1 MATGIRRKR
10 VGVRTTA
17 TRAGATWSLRSLL
30 ALLLM
35 LVLPALGAGPAAADD
50 VPAPIVTPSVDKI
63 TGSLPGLIVVRWVY
77 EASGVHDFLVVRE
90 APEKR
95 WDNLDPSVGYV
106 EDLGLEPNT
115 TYRYKVCAYFSSEDE
130 EPACSPD
137 WVEGKTTP
145 AEAPPP
151 PPQPLP
157 GPRIIGHV
165 GGETWIGIN
174 WEAGPDYDSYFI
186 FAIGPFGT
194 AKGLNEVRAF
204 KYDHD
209 GTRGNY
215 TVGGLLP
222 GRTYTFV
229 VQGCTETF
237 LGLGADSCRE
247 TSKSPTYPVATLPMA
262 LHSGPDTCAPP
273 FVWREAFA
281 GDHVCVEVGRRTQ
294 VAKDNA
300 LAQSRRAYLCT
311 PPNCTFTA
319 PDTCKVPFVWR
330 EARPSD
336 HVCVE
341 VKERT
346 QVAAENRLA
355 NQRRAAP

>member
-1 MATGIRRKR
+1 MATEIRQAR
-10 VGVRTTA
+10 GVEI
-17 TRAGATWSLRSLL
+17 RARATWSRRALA

-35 LVLPALGAGPAAADD
+35 PVLPALGAGSAAADD
-50 VPAPIVTPSVDKI
+50 HLEPPVVLASRTAEMGSTP
-63 TGSLPGLIVVRWVY
+63 GAIVVRWDH
-77 EASGVHDFLVVRE
+77 SGLGVHDFLVVRE
-90 APEKR
+90 A
-95 WDNLDPSVGYV
+95 DPPLRVGENIHPGRRDYP
-106 EDLGLEPNT
+106 DLGLQPDT
-115 TYRYKVCAYFSSEDE
+115 AYRYKVCAYFNTEDE
-130 EPACSPD
+130 EPACSD
-137 WVEGKTTP
+137 WVEGRTTP
-145 AEAPPP
+145 PEAPPP
-151 PPQPLP
+151 PPQPP
-157 GPRIIGHV
+157 SQPRIIGHD
-165 GGETWIGIN
+165 GGQTWIGIN
-174 WEAGPDYDSYFI
+174 WEAGYDYNSYFV

-194 AKGLNEVRAF
+194 AKGLEEVRAF
-204 KYDHD
+204 KHDHD

-222 GRTYTFV
+222 GRAYTFV
-229 VQGCTETF
+229 VQGCTETL
-237 LGLGADSCRE
+237 LGLGADNCRE
-247 TSKSPTYPVATLPMA
+247 TSKSPGYRATTLPVA

-300 LAQSRRAYLCT
+300 LAQSRRAFLCT

-319 PDTCKVPFVWR
+319 PDTCKVPYVWR

-346 QVAAENRLA
+346 QVAAENKLA